1 METKLGRKSFTS
13 GQAEER
19 HFVYPKITVSKSDS
33 LIDTFSD
40 TKEFGK
46 MSEALLINQSSLV
59 ILLVFIM
66 HVILMIS
73 SIFKSIFST
82 DVIEKKACAL

>member
-1 METKLGRKSFTS
+1 MQTAFSHIHICKVSFWSSFYLETKLGRKSFTS

-46 MSEALLINQSSLV
+46 MSEALLIHRS
-59 ILLVFIM
+59 FW
-66 HVILMIS
+66 
-73 SIFKSIFST
+73 
-82 DVIEKKACAL
+82 